1 MLSNPKSSAENDEC
15 RAWLA
20 RLLARGVK
28 VGLPEIAD
36 YEVRRELLRAD
47 KMLGVARLDSLQQAL
62 TYLPVSTPLVRIAAE
77 FWASARKRGKK
88 SADDAALD
96 GDVLIAAQ
104 AVLLMGEEDEVVIAT
119 SNVRHLNLF
128 APAKFWKDIG

>member
-1 MLSNPKSSAENDEC
+1 
-15 RAWLA
+15 
-20 RLLARGVK
+20 LLARGVK
-28 VGLPEIAD
+28 VGLPEVAD

-47 KMLGVARLDSLQQAL
+47 KMLGVARLDALQQAL
-62 TYLPVSTPLVRIAAE
+62 TYLPISTPLMRMAAE

-88 SADDAALD
+88 PADDAALD

-104 AVLLMGEEDEVVIAT
+104 AVLLMGEGEEVVVAT
-119 SNVRHLNLF
+119 SNVRHLSLF